1 MESNTFINKVYDEE
15 CGTAQVDVVNCQQ
28 RNTKQ
33 FKLCVAV
40 LAIMLIVGLG
50 LSIASLVLSVD
61 KKSAANDSTS
71 RKLTLLDQQS
81 ISFNEKLLAA
91 LRQLN
96 DTRELLE
103 NQSKTYKN
111 TELTLQQT
119 INNSVQRELDLANH
133 QENIG
138 VLTEKIKSIQN
149 MLTELTSEF
158 NETKGDLMA
167 SSRSIELTNNRQSLL
182 ADKLRK
188 HLVDAL
194 KMGETINKQSNVT
207 QDLVGSQEEQR
218 RNFESIINNLKS
230 QIADLKQQTRQLGS
244 ELSAVNA
251 SVETYHAV
259 ESKSLNSST
268 LFCVETDDK

>member
-71 RKLTLLDQQS
+71 RKLTLLDQQL

-194 KMGETINKQSNVT
+194 KMDETINKQSNVT

-230 QIADLKQQTRQLGS
+230 QIADLKQQTRQSGS

>member
-71 RKLTLLDQQS
+71 RKLTLLDQQL

-230 QIADLKQQTRQLGS
+230 QIADLKQQTRQSGS